1 MAAPSAPGGMAGGGR
16 GGGGGPRATAS
27 EGRRPPRLPPL
38 KTGTVQPA
46 LASAPG
52 HLPSDLAS
60 HIAANEKGD
69 SKQGRIETFLASKQ
83 PHEVFA
89 LFDEDGSGA
98 IALDEFEA
106 ALKMLG
112 VFVPEAAVLSLFRR
126 LDLDG
131 DGYLSQDEFVQAFH
145 MIAGGGAAG
154 GAGLGGFN
162 PSGLLHP
169 GDAFAMFDAKR
180 R

>member
-1 MAAPSAPGGMAGGGR
+1 MAAAA
-16 GGGGGPRATAS
+16 ATAS

-38 KTGTVQPA
+38 QTGKVAAPLAKAPTHVPDDIVQK
-46 LASAPG
+46 L
-52 HLPSDLAS
+52 
-60 HIAANEKGD
+60 AANDRFD

-89 LFDEDGSGA
+89 IFDEDGSGA
-98 IALDEFEA
+98 LALDEFEA
-106 ALKMLG
+106 SLRMLG
-112 VFVPEAAVLSLFRR
+112 VYVPEAAVLSLFRR

-145 MIAGGGAAG
+145 MISGAAG
-154 GAGLGGFN
+154 GAGLGAFN

-169 GDAFAMFDAKR
+169 GDAFSMFDAKR